1 MLDQSQWTR
10 KYRTEIFE
18 IPLLPN
24 MRVIEIKGNKI
35 KKFKIKYVDNQ
46 NSYVFDLELIRKE
59 GNISAEE
66 LVKTKFALHNHSAFS
81 HENLSPYKY
90 DKQNSRLN
98 AWGCRFR
105 FVDGGVIA
113 GKMQIIFME
122 LDHYILMFSFLA
134 SPEVFDFG
142 YLILQKIVLNVN
154 SV

>member
-10 KYRTEIFE
+10 KYKTEFFE
-18 IPLLPN
+18 IPLLEN
-24 MRVIEIKGNKI
+24 MRVIEIKGDEI
-35 KKFKIKYVDNQ
+35 KKLKIKYVDNQ
-46 NSYVFDLELIRKE
+46 NSYIFDLELIKKE

-66 LVKTKFALHNHSAFS
+66 LAKSKFALHNHSAFS
-81 HENLSPYKY
+81 HENLPPYKY
-90 DKQNSRLN
+90 DKQNSNLN

-113 GKMQIIFME
+113 GKMQIIYLE

-142 YLILQKIVLNVN
+142 YLILQKLILNVN
-154 SV
+154 TV